1 MAEIKKIR
9 KQIHFSGRVQ
19 GVGFRYRA
27 SHAANGLGVTGWVRN
42 NSDGTV
48 EMEAQGTEEQI
59 NKMLV
64 LINRGSYIMT
74 AWILRKSRWKKG
86 NMASMSDKP
95 IVRLVCIIFLAVSGE
110 KCTNCKISVLL
121 DKMFEKM
128 QKRW

>member
-64 LINRGSYIMT
+64 LINRGSYIM
-74 AWILRKSRWKKG
+74 IDRMDSKEIPLEEG
-86 NMASMSDKP
+86 EYGFH
-95 IVRLVCIIFLAVSGE
+95 VR
-110 KCTNCKISVLL
+110 
-121 DKMFEKM
+121 
-128 QKRW
+128 